1 MNWSVT
7 YRAKDGRQAVEVFES
22 ESREALF
29 KVLADKGITAIRI
42 EAASGKRK
50 RQGTGNRERGIGQVS
65 YSVLKGAIVG
75 LVVVALA
82 LCAWYF
88 LANNTRSG
96 EQGTAEKPKKQ
107 SKIVEVKPSISPRPA
122 TVEPKPEP
130 PKEVPYW
137 ERESPEGLTFRQKMK
152 WNIHHRPPAVYTNNT
167 SQTEPRPAY
176 AIFDT
181 RSDNSIAALLTVPPG
196 TTAVGD
202 PEYEMWF
209 TQDFLKSLET
219 PIIVTKDDTPEEAQL
234 KRDMIATKIDLKARY
249 DAGEDIALIM
259 KNTRE
264 ELQRLSLYRT
274 EIESAFREMAS
285 KPGLTEQ
292 DVDDFIES
300 ANIMLDS
307 KGIAPM
313 TFGPLAKRR
322 LLRKANGY

>member
-7 YRAKDGRQAVEVFES
+7 YRSKGGGQAVDVFEA
-22 ESREALF
+22 ESRETLF
-29 KVLADKGITAIRI
+29 KMLADRGITAIRI
-42 EAASGKRK
+42 D
-50 RQGTGNRERGIGQVS
+50 QGTHKRPPTKVQMPSPKIARGIVAC
-65 YSVLKGAIVG
+65 AI
-75 LVVVALA
+75 VVALTI
-82 LCAWYF
+82 CAWYF
-88 LANNTRSG
+88 FGQKQDEATPESK
-96 EQGTAEKPKKQ
+96 TKKT
-107 SKIVEVKPSISPRPA
+107 SRIAEVKPVIAPRP
-122 TVEPKPEP
+122 VEPTPEP

-196 TTAVGD
+196 TAAVGD
-202 PEYEMWF
+202 PEYELWF

-264 ELQRLSLYRT
+264 ELQRLSIYKS

-292 DVDDFIES
+292 DIDDFIES

-322 LLRKANGY
+322 ILRKANGY

>member
-7 YRAKDGRQAVEVFES
+7 YRAKDGKQTVGVFEA

-29 KVLADKGITAIRI
+29 KALASKGIAAIRI
-42 EAASGKRK
+42 E
-50 RQGTGNRERGIGQVS
+50 QGTGKKPQSKTRQSTLNVARGIAA
-65 YSVLKGAIVG
+65 GAIVI
-75 LVVVALA
+75 ALA
-82 LCAWYF
+82 AGSWY
-88 LANNTRSG
+88 LL
-96 EQGTAEKPKKQ
+96 KQ
-107 SKIVEVKPSISPRPA
+107 SHIEPAHNAKEKRPSRIVEATPEISARA
-122 TVEPKPEP
+122 VEPTPEP
-130 PKEVPYW
+130 PVPKEVPYW

-152 WNIHHRPPAVYTNNT
+152 WNIHHRPPAAYTNNT

-196 TTAVGD
+196 TAAVGD
-202 PEYEMWF
+202 PEYELWF
-209 TQDFLKSLET
+209 TRDFLKSLET

-259 KNTRE
+259 KESRE
-264 ELQRLSLYRT
+264 ELQRLSVYRT
-274 EIESAFREMAS
+274 EIESAFREMTS
-285 KPGLTEQ
+285 KPGITEQ
-292 DVDDFIES
+292 DVDDFVES
-300 ANIMLDS
+300 ANIMLEA

-313 TFGPLAKRR
+313 TLGPIAKRR

>member
-7 YRAKDGRQAVEVFES
+7 YRAKDGKQAVDVFEADN
-22 ESREALF
+22 RQILF
-29 KVLADKGITAIRI
+29 KVLAGRGITAIRI
-42 EAASGKRK
+42 EDGASKRPQASAHNSSHKVASG
-50 RQGTGNRERGIGQVS
+50 IV
-65 YSVLKGAIVG
+65 VGAIV
-75 LVVVALA
+75 VAVAVGVWFVL
-82 LCAWYF
+82 
-88 LANNTRSG
+88 
-96 EQGTAEKPKKQ
+96 EQKQGMTTPEGKAKKTARIAEVTPEIA
-107 SKIVEVKPSISPRPA
+107 SKSVEQA
-122 TVEPKPEP
+122 PETP

-152 WNIHHRPPAVYTNNT
+152 WSIHHRAPAAYTNNT

-196 TTAVGD
+196 TAAVGD
-202 PEYEMWF
+202 PEYELWF

-234 KRDMIATKIDLKARY
+234 KRDMIAAKIDLKARY

-264 ELQRLSLYRT
+264 ELQRLSIYKS

-285 KPGLTEQ
+285 KPGLTEE
-292 DVDDFIES
+292 DIDDFIDS

-313 TFGPLAKRR
+313 TFGPLAKMR

>member
-7 YRAKDGRQAVEVFES
+7 YRAKDGRQTVDLFEA

-29 KVLADKGITAIRI
+29 KVLAGKGITAIRI
-42 EAASGKRK
+42 E
-50 RQGTGNRERGIGQVS
+50 QGTPKRP
-65 YSVLKGAIVG
+65 LKGAHKSSPKFARGIIAG
-75 LVVVALA
+75 AIVVAA
-82 LCAWYF
+82 TVGVWYF
-88 LANNTRSG
+88 LGLKQG
-96 EQGTAEKPKKQ
+96 E
-107 SKIVEVKPSISPRPA
+107 PRPENKA
-122 TVEPKPEP
+122 KKTARIAEVTPEIASKSVEQAPEPP

-152 WNIHHRPPAVYTNNT
+152 WSIHHRAPAAYTNNT

-196 TTAVGD
+196 TAAVGD
-202 PEYEMWF
+202 PEYELWF

-234 KRDMIATKIDLKARY
+234 KRDMIAAKIDLKARY
-249 DAGEDIALIM
+249 DAGEDIARIM

-264 ELQRLSLYRT
+264 ELHRLSIYKS

-285 KPGLTEQ
+285 KPGLTEE
-292 DVDDFIES
+292 DIDDFIDS

-313 TFGPLAKRR
+313 TFGPLAKMR

>member
-7 YRAKDGRQAVEVFES
+7 YRAKDGKQTVGEFEA

-29 KVLADKGITAIRI
+29 SALASKGIAAIRI
-42 EAASGKRK
+42 E
-50 RQGTGNRERGIGQVS
+50 QGTSKKSQAKPRQSTLNVMRGIVA
-65 YSVLKGAIVG
+65 GAIIIV
-75 LVVVALA
+75 LA
-82 LCAWYF
+82 AGSWY
-88 LANNTRSG
+88 LLI
-96 EQGTAEKPKKQ
+96 KQ
-107 SKIVEVKPSISPRPA
+107 SHIEPAHNVKEKRPSRIAEATPEISARA
-122 TVEPKPEP
+122 VEPTPEP
-130 PKEVPYW
+130 AAPKEVPYW

-152 WNIHHRPPAVYTNNT
+152 WNIHHRPPAAYTNNT

-196 TTAVGD
+196 TAAVGD
-202 PEYEMWF
+202 PEYELWF
-209 TQDFLKSLET
+209 TRDFLKSLET

-259 KNTRE
+259 KESRE
-264 ELQRLSLYRT
+264 ELQRLSVYRT
-274 EIESAFREMAS
+274 EIESAFREMTS
-285 KPGLTEQ
+285 KPGITDQ
-292 DVDDFIES
+292 DVDDFVES
-300 ANIMLDS
+300 ANIMLEA

-313 TFGPLAKRR
+313 TLGPIAKRR

>member
-1 MNWSVT
+1 MRGRVFNFQSKMNWSVT
-7 YRAKDGRQAVEVFES
+7 YRAKDGGQAVDVFEA

-29 KVLADKGITAIRI
+29 KVLASKGVTAIRI
-42 EAASGKRK
+42 EQGSHKRPQTKANKPSSGVA
-50 RQGTGNRERGIGQVS
+50 GGVVAGVIVIALGIG
-65 YSVLKGAIVG
+65 
-75 LVVVALA
+75 
-82 LCAWYF
+82 AWYF
-88 LANNTRSG
+88 LSQR
-96 EQGTAEKPKKQ
+96 QGVAISEAKEK
-107 SKIVEVKPSISPRPA
+107 KPSRIIEA
-122 TVEPKPEP
+122 TPEIAPKRIEPVPEP

-167 SQTEPRPAY
+167 SQTEAQPAY

-202 PEYEMWF
+202 PEYELWF

-219 PIIVTKDDTPEEAQL
+219 PIIVTKDDSPEEAQL

-259 KNTRE
+259 KETRE
-264 ELQRLSLYRT
+264 ELQRLSVYKT
-274 EIESAFREMAS
+274 EIESAFREMTS
-285 KPGLTEQ
+285 KPGITEQ
-292 DVDDFIES
+292 DVDDFVES
-300 ANIMLDS
+300 ANIMLEA

-313 TFGPLAKRR
+313 TFGPIAKRR

>member
-7 YRAKDGRQAVEVFES
+7 YRAKDGEQAVDVFEAD
-22 ESREALF
+22 SREVLF
-29 KVLADKGITAIRI
+29 KLLADRGITAIRI
-42 EAASGKRK
+42 EQGVSKRPQPRTQK
-50 RQGTGNRERGIGQVS
+50 MPQKVARGIAA
-65 YSVLKGAIVG
+65 GAIV
-75 LVVVALA
+75 VVLA
-82 LCAWYF
+82 ICAWHF
-88 LANNTRSG
+88 LGEKQGEATR
-96 EQGTAEKPKKQ
+96 EGTAKKPPR
-107 SKIVEVKPSISPRPA
+107 IVEA
-122 TVEPKPEP
+122 THKVAPKSVEPAPEP
-130 PKEVPYW
+130 QPKEVPYW

-152 WNIHHRPPAVYTNNT
+152 WNIHHRAPAVYTNNT

-196 TTAVGD
+196 TAAVGD
-202 PEYEMWF
+202 PEYELWF

-264 ELQRLSLYRT
+264 ELQRLSIYKS
-274 EIESAFREMAS
+274 EIESAFREMAG
-285 KPGLTEQ
+285 KPGLTEK
-292 DVDDFIES
+292 DIDDFIES
-300 ANIMLDS
+300 ANILLDS

-322 LLRKANGY
+322 LLRKAIGY

>member
-1 MNWSVT
+1 MHWSVT
-7 YRAKDGRQAVEVFES
+7 YRAKDGRQAVEVFEAD
-22 ESREALF
+22 SREALF

-42 EAASGKRK
+42 E
-50 RQGTGNRERGIGQVS
+50 QGTNKRPQKRASKSSPKATKGIIAGV
-65 YSVLKGAIVG
+65 
-75 LVVVALA
+75 VVVALA
-82 LCAWYF
+82 ICAWYF

-96 EQGTAEKPKKQ
+96 EQGTGDKPKKE
-107 SKIVEVKPSISPRPA
+107 SKIVEVKPSISTRP
-122 TVEPKPEP
+122 VEPKPEP

-152 WNIHHRPPAVYTNNT
+152 WNIHHRPPAAYTNNT

-196 TTAVGD
+196 TAAVGD
-202 PEYEMWF
+202 PEYELWF
-209 TQDFLKSLET
+209 TRDFLKSLET

-264 ELQRLSLYRT
+264 ELQRLSLYKT

-292 DVDDFIES
+292 DIDDFIES
-300 ANIMLDS
+300 ANIILDS